1 VTMNSAGLPAR
12 AMGLKETHAW
22 RRLRRAVRSPKGT
35 LLLLFVPMVLLAL
48 PKAGAS
54 EVLPGLFAA
63 AAVAAAIDMVTAKL
77 TRDRWIFPDGA
88 ILSAL
93 IVAMVLSPIEDWY
106 VVAATATLAITSKHL
121 FRIGPAN
128 VFNPAALAI
137 VGASV
142 LFDGV
147 QDWWGALPALGWW
160 GAGAVLAAGLFM
172 ADRIHKMPLVLAFL
186 GPYFALFTA
195 ASLFGDAGVAEIF
208 RRPDVHAALFFAF
221 FMVDDPPTCPV
232 HFRHQVAFGLIT
244 AVACFAFFQLFGWVY
259 FLPAGLLVANAAEGG
274 RRWLAQQRRRR
285 HATGRVSLRAA
296 A

>member
-1 VTMNSAGLPAR
+1 VSSASIPTTKGTAR
-12 AMGLKETHAW
+12 VQDSHAW
-22 RRLRRAVRSPKGT
+22 KRVRRAVRSPKGT
-35 LLLLFVPMVLLAL
+35 LLLLFVPMILLAL
-48 PKAGAS
+48 PRAGAS

-63 AAVAAAIDMVTAKL
+63 VAVAVVIDMATAKL
-77 TRDRWIFPDGA
+77 VHNRWIFPDGA

-121 FRIGPAN
+121 VRIGPAN

-137 VGASV
+137 VAASI
-142 LFDGV
+142 LFEGV

-160 GAGAVLAAGLFM
+160 GAGAVLAAGLYM

-186 GPYFALFTA
+186 GPYFALFTM
-195 ASLFGDAGVAEIF
+195 ASLAGDSVVAEIF
-208 RRPDVHAALFFAF
+208 RRPDLHAALFFAF
-221 FMVDDPPTCPV
+221 FMADDPPTCPV
-232 HFRHQVAFGLIT
+232 HFRHQVAFGVIT

-274 RRWLAQQRRRR
+274 RRWLAQRQRRRAPR
-285 HATGRVSLRAA
+285 RQPTRMAA
-296 A
+296 